1 MAKLEPQPLIFVSVS
16 VTDWPRLSNRF
27 LGEDRPRVCDPV
39 DAQIEGGHR
48 LFQSRDLGLKDW
60 ILRPTIPS
68 RKTRKVGQY
77 CSCPIDIGASG
88 CLNTGCD
95 VIVEDRS

>member
-1 MAKLEPQPLIFVSVS
+1 MRLHLAKLEPQPLIFVSVS

-27 LGEDRPRVCDPV
+27 GDEDRPRVCEPV

-60 ILRPTIPS
+60 ILRPTNQAA
-68 RKTRKVGQY
+68 KHAK
-77 CSCPIDIGASG
+77 
-88 CLNTGCD
+88 
-95 VIVEDRS
+95 